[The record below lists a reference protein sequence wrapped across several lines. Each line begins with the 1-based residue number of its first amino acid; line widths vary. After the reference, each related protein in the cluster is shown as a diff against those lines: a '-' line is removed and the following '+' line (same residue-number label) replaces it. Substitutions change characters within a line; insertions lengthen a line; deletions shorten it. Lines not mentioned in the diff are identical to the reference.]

1 MIRNVEGVVRAPFC
15 EIRKGEGL
23 DPVQVS
29 DGVVQEALVPA
40 LAAGRMDSTGSTVA
54 DTALAWKALAVA
66 SASVCVHEHRAHP
79 EQN

>member
-1 MIRNVEGVVRAPFC
+1 MAP
-15 EIRKGEGL
+15 IL
-23 DPVQVS
+23 APVQIS
-29 DGVVQEALVPA
+29 DRVVPEVLEGHSHSDRAA
-40 LAAGRMDSTGSTVA
+40 LAAGRMDSTGSMVA

>member
-1 MIRNVEGVVRAPFC
+1 MVPILA
-15 EIRKGEGL
+15 
-23 DPVQVS
+23 PVQIS
-29 DGVVQEALVPA
+29 DREVQEALVVVLEERSRTDREVREA
-40 LAAGRMDSTGSTVA
+40 SVAGRMDSTGSMVA